1 MIINK
6 SLLIPGVTRVVLL
19 VNNPD
24 MNRDLVAGSCGTF
37 MGHFD
42 AGDRPGIRWDNK
54 IRNGHACNNTCEV
67 GYGWYVD
74 LKFLD
79 IIQEDDADDCD
90 QGCSDSD
97 ISALIFG

>member
-1 MIINK
+1 MIRDR

-19 VNNPD
+19 ENNPD
-24 MNRDLVAGSCGTF
+24 YNGDLVIGSCGTF
-37 MGHFD
+37 TGHFD
-42 AGDRPGIRWDNK
+42 FENRPGIRWDDE
-54 IRNGHACNNTCEV
+54 IINGHECAGTCEK
-67 GYGWYVD
+67 GHGWYVG
-74 LKFLD
+74 LMYLD